1 MDPLALSTAFATIVG
16 LLCNFK
22 SERNSKSDD
31 EYSEFVEWLQSK
43 NHDQLLK
50 ANSLNKQLGI
60 SIKSLLSQNHET
72 VISKLFA
79 IDGSLILLASKVNG
93 LKEISKS
100 ISPNIE
106 LSSQAISVLKQ
117 LEASGGSFFIE
128 TDNWDG
134 LAYDIMDASGTIEVE
149 EQRFIKDDLEQL
161 ISLNLLTLDFNNEG
175 NRLYR
180 ITRSCVRLLKEM
192 EI

>member
-1 MDPLALSTAFATIVG
+1 MDPLTISTAFASIVG
-16 LLCNFK
+16 LLYNFK

-31 EYSEFVEWLQSK
+31 EYSEFIEWLQSK
-43 NHDQLLK
+43 NYDQLLK
-50 ANSLNKQLGI
+50 DISLNKQLGM

-72 VISKLFA
+72 VISKLSA
-79 IDGSLILLASKVNG
+79 IDESLILLASKVNG
-93 LKEISKS
+93 LKEISES
-100 ISPNIE
+100 ITPNVN

-117 LEASGGSFFIE
+117 LEASGGSLFVEI
-128 TDNWDG
+128 DNWDG
-134 LAYDIMDASGTIEVE
+134 LAYNIMDATGTIEFE

-161 ISLNLLTLDFNNEG
+161 ISLNLLTLDFNDDG
-175 NRLYR
+175 NRLFR